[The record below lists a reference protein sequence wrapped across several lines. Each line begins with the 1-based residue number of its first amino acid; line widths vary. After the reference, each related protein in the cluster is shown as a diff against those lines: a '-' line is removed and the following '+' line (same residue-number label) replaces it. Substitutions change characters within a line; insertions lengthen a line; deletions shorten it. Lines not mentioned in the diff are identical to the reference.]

1 MIVVYLYNYH
11 AEVSFMTRGGVNS
24 TRDRVLTFIRS
35 FLAEKGYS
43 PSVSDIVDGCN
54 LSSPNL
60 AQYHLNVLERE
71 GVLRRQ
77 PGVFRSIQ
85 LVQGNN
91 IEVPLLGAIAAGTPI
106 PVPESDNWLS
116 GAEEVLGLTRE
127 LVGDGKNLF
136 ALRVRGRSMI
146 DACVMD
152 GDIVIMEATQ
162 TALDGDMVAV
172 WLKDEHEVTLKRI
185 YREENHIRLQPAN
198 RQMEPLYVDPANV
211 EIQGRV
217 VAVIRKLAR

>member
-1 MIVVYLYNYH
+1 M
-11 AEVSFMTRGGVNS
+11 ATRTGVSK
-24 TRDRVLTFIRS
+24 TRDGILKFIQS
-35 FLAEKGYS
+35 FIAEKGYS
-43 PSVSDIVDGCN
+43 PSVSNIVDGCN
-54 LSSPNL
+54 FSSPNL
-60 AQYHLNVLERE
+60 VQYHLNVLEKE
-71 GVLRRQ
+71 GVLRRE

-91 IEVPLLGAIAAGTPI
+91 VEVPLLGAIAAGTPI
-106 PVPESDNWLS
+106 PVPESDNWVS

-152 GDIVIMEATQ
+152 GDIVVLEATQ

-198 RQMEPLYVDPANV
+198 RQIEPLYVDPDNV

>member
-1 MIVVYLYNYH
+1 
-11 AEVSFMTRGGVNS
+11 MTGGGKGR
-24 TRDRVLTFIRS
+24 TRDRVLQFIRL

-43 PSVSDIVDGCN
+43 PSVADIVAGCG

-71 GVLRRQ
+71 GILRRT

-85 LVQGNN
+85 LVQGTNR
-91 IEVPLLGAIAAGTPI
+91 EVPLLGVIAAGAPI
-106 PVPESDNWLS
+106 PVPESGNWTES
-116 GAEEVLGLTRE
+116 AEELLDLSRD
-127 LVGDGKNLF
+127 LVGDGENLF

-152 GDIVIMEATQ
+152 GDIVVVEATQ
-162 TALDGDMVAV
+162 AAVDGDMVAV

-185 YREENHIRLQPAN
+185 YHEQDHIRLQPAN
-198 RQMEPLYVDPANV
+198 RQMEPLYVAPENV
-211 EIQGRV
+211 TVQGRV
-217 VAVIRKLAR
+217 VAVIRKFSR

>member
-1 MIVVYLYNYH
+1 
-11 AEVSFMTRGGVNS
+11 MTRGGANK
-24 TRDRVLTFIRS
+24 TRDRVLMFTRS
-35 FLAEKGYS
+35 FIAEKGYS
-43 PSVSDIVDGCN
+43 PSVSDIVEGCH

-71 GVLRRQ
+71 GVLRRE

-91 IEVPLLGAIAAGTPI
+91 VEVP
-106 PVPESDNWLS
+106 
-116 GAEEVLGLTRE
+116 LTRE

-152 GDIVIMEATQ
+152 GDIVILEATQ

-198 RQMEPLYVDPANV
+198 RQIEPLYVDPENV

>member
-1 MIVVYLYNYH
+1 
-11 AEVSFMTRGGVNS
+11 MTRGGVSS

-35 FLAEKGYS
+35 FITEKGYS
-43 PSVSDIVDGCN
+43 PSVSDIVVGCH

-71 GVLRRQ
+71 GVLRRE

-85 LVQGNN
+85 LVQSNN
-91 IEVPLLGAIAAGTPI
+91 FEVPLLGAIAAGSPI
-106 PVPESDNWLS
+106 PVPESDNWVAN
-116 GAEEVLGLTRE
+116 AEEMIGLTRE
-127 LVGDGKNLF
+127 LVGDAENLF

-146 DACVMD
+146 DACIMD

-162 TALDGDMVAV
+162 TTHDGDMVAV

-185 YREENHIRLQPAN
+185 YREENRIRLQPAN
-198 RQMEPLYVDPANV
+198 RQIEPLYVDPENV

-217 VAVIRKLAR
+217 VAVIRKLAH

>member
-1 MIVVYLYNYH
+1 M
-11 AEVSFMTRGGVNS
+11 AGGGKGR
-24 TRDRVLTFIRS
+24 TRDRVLQFIRA

-43 PSVSDIVDGCN
+43 PSVADIVAGCG

-71 GVLRRQ
+71 GVLRRT

-85 LVQGNN
+85 LVQGANR
-91 IEVPLLGAIAAGTPI
+91 EVPLLGVIAAGSPI
-106 PVPESDNWLS
+106 PVPESGNWAES
-116 GAEEVLGLTRE
+116 AEELLDLSRD
-127 LVGDGKNLF
+127 LVGDGENLF

-152 GDIVIMEATQ
+152 GDIVVVEATQ
-162 TALDGDMVAV
+162 VAVDGDMVAV

-185 YREENHIRLQPAN
+185 YHEQDHIRLQPAN
-198 RQMEPLYVDPANV
+198 RQMEPLYVDPENV
-211 EIQGRV
+211 TVQGRV
-217 VAVIRKLAR
+217 VAVIRKFIR